1 MPLRL
6 YRLGN
11 QFVMTIK
18 RYLILL
24 ITTLIIVMAV
34 FQIVLVNQVKQK
46 IENEVELRGKRFANK
61 IIEMTLNQE
70 ILDEE
75 LAIAAP
81 TEHSPGHDSNHTE
94 KLVGEKS
101 YSKRTIVI
109 DKSQSAKAQSN
120 LSLFKIH
127 ITDNED
133 HRKIYHLVVP
143 KDENKIAELVSQVL
157 FEESPVTQKNV
168 LTIVD
173 SLKGA
178 TIGSTKDQINQ
189 VKIKVDKQPLSERDI
204 KRLRRGKQN
213 DFKFIHQKNN
223 RFEHQKLQNAES
235 RKNRSDKRQAF
246 ILDKL
251 ITSITY
257 IILLT
262 SVIGVLLV
270 IWLSNK
276 FSRPIHQLTDG
287 FKRVSKGE
295 KNVALTPSGTKE
307 VQFAIGQFNE
317 MTKKLAYLEEM
328 EIKLKERTHLA
339 EIGDVSKGIA
349 HALRNPLHTIG
360 LNLNLLQQENLT
372 AEQRDK
378 AFINLEQKMA
388 QLDRSIAALLT
399 LTSGEIERD
408 TELDI
413 NHLVK
418 DVVLELKQ
426 SHNSENN
433 VLEVQYELAE
443 QAQIKGELNELRSIV
458 HTLVFNAYEASME
471 KNNVNIHL
479 KITTLVTNEGLILK
493 VEDNGG
499 GIDPKIEEQLFSP
512 HISSKAEGAG
522 MGLYI
527 AKRIAEL
534 YYNGNVSLTS
544 QGNGAIATLT
554 LSSRT

>member
-1 MPLRL
+1 
-6 YRLGN
+6 
-11 QFVMTIK
+11 
-18 RYLILL
+18 
-24 ITTLIIVMAV
+24 MAV

-46 IENEVELRGKRFANK
+46 IESEVELRGKRFANK

-75 LAIAAP
+75 LTIAAP
-81 TEHSPGHDSNHTE
+81 TEHSPVHGNKDTD

-109 DKSQSAKAQSN
+109 DKSQSEKAQSN

-157 FEESPVTQKNV
+157 FEESPVTQQYV

-213 DFKFIHQKNN
+213 DFKFIHQKNS

-276 FSRPIHQLTDG
+276 ISRPIHQLTDG

-328 EIKLKERTHLA
+328 EVKLKERTHLA

-372 AEQRDK
+372 AEQRNK

-408 TELDI
+408 IELDI

-443 QAQIKGELNELRSIV
+443 QAKIKGELNELRSIV
-458 HTLVFNAYEASME
+458 HTLVFNAYEASLE
-471 KNNVNIHL
+471 KNNANIHL

-499 GIDPKIEEQLFSP
+499 GIDPKIAEQLFSP

-534 YYNGNVSLTS
+534 YYNGSVSLTS

-554 LSSRT
+554 LGSRA